1 VRWRS
6 LRGRR
11 RITAPFA
18 ALLAAAS
25 LAAGCGVLS
34 SSGPPA
40 KGGSLARYV
49 NLKGQSYTVGG
60 KRFDE
65 QLVLCQIAVAA
76 LESVNATVTDRCNIG
91 GSDTTRKALLGGDI
105 DLYWEYTGT
114 AWVSYLNQNPIHD
127 STAQYEAVKQRDLT
141 QNNIVWLQP
150 TLFNNTYGF
159 AVAGERAQQLKLW
172 RLSDM
177 AAYIRSG
184 QPGNICIATEYQ
196 NRDDG
201 LPGLQRTYNF
211 HIPLDRL
218 RVLQTGAIYQA
229 TADRKECLFGEIF
242 TTDGRIPQL
251 RLTVLQ
257 DDLHYHPLYNAAPT
271 IRKQTYDRNPDIAK
285 VFAPISAALTNE
297 VITELNRQDPLRV
310 SRNARSRAPGS
321 PSTASSPEN
330 PNHPNKLVMAGE
342 AGWWTPSCG
351 LLARDRR
358 KSIRQWRLPDTR
370 GEEFDGWHGRFRAQ
384 HSPTARRGRP
394 ATLNPRALDAAATD
408 TMAVRRAARP
418 AAPCESAPRSGRLP
432 GRCRTDP
439 PPRPATS
446 PLTTGP
452 PTDAGYPDACGADGR
467 RISGAGQPHRHG

>member
-1 VRWRS
+1 VRGRS

-11 RITAPFA
+11 RAAAPFA

-25 LAAGCGVLS
+25 LAAGCVGLD
-34 SSGPPA
+34 PPERPA
-40 KGGSLARYV
+40 KPGSLAQHV
-49 NLKGQSYTVGG
+49 NLEGQSYTVGG
-60 KRFDE
+60 KSFDE

-76 LESVNATVTDRCNIG
+76 LESVRATVTNRCNIG

-159 AVAGERAQQLKLW
+159 AVTKERAQHGL
-172 RLSDM
+172 RALSDM
-177 AAYIRSG
+177 AAHIRSG
-184 QPGNICIATEYQ
+184 QSGNVCIATEYQ

-211 HIPLDRL
+211 HIPPDRL

-229 TADRKECLFGEIF
+229 TADQKECLFGEIF
-242 TTDGRIPQL
+242 ATDGRIPQL
-251 RLTVLQ
+251 GLTALQ

-297 VITELNRQDPLRV
+297 VITELNRQKSAEGKPERKIARTWLAQQGFI
-310 SRNARSRAPGS
+310 SR
-321 PSTASSPEN
+321 
-330 PNHPNKLVMAGE
+330 
-342 AGWWTPSCG
+342 
-351 LLARDRR
+351 
-358 KSIRQWRLPDTR
+358 
-370 GEEFDGWHGRFRAQ
+370 
-384 HSPTARRGRP
+384 
-394 ATLNPRALDAAATD
+394 
-408 TMAVRRAARP
+408 
-418 AAPCESAPRSGRLP
+418 ES
-432 GRCRTDP
+432 
-439 PPRPATS
+439 
-446 PLTTGP
+446 
-452 PTDAGYPDACGADGR
+452 
-467 RISGAGQPHRHG
+467 